1 MLGMMKDKNQDEKY
15 IEMIHEY
22 LNLNK
27 RITQKEK
34 KIDGYKQYFH
44 NRNYYGGMDFYDP
57 IQLGHKGFRV
67 DSEVAHYVDRLATMN
82 QSLKALK
89 RRKQYFDTYIQNLN
103 RDTQSGLQRDFKQYD
118 ERMFDTTLTNT
129 HKKIIHEILE
139 IEEAIGHEFHK
150 DVLPEFNKDAVAVE
164 TNELTSDTLE
174 DSFDAMINML
184 GVKEH
189 ANSR

>member
-1 MLGMMKDKNQDEKY
+1 MDKDDNQDAKY

-27 RITQKEK
+27 RITQKVK
-34 KIDGYKQYFH
+34 KIEGYKRYFH
-44 NRNYYGGMDFYDP
+44 NRNYFGGMDFYDP
-57 IQLGHKGFRV
+57 IEIGHKGFRV

-89 RRKQYFDTYIQNLN
+89 RRKQYFDAYIQSLTLDVQ
-103 RDTQSGLQRDFKQYD
+103 RGLQRDFKRYD
-118 ERMFDTTLTNT
+118 ERMFDITLTNT
-129 HKKIIHEILE
+129 HRKLIHEILE
-139 IEEAIGHEFHK
+139 IEEAIAHEFNT
-150 DVLPEFNKDAVAVE
+150 DVLPEFNKDIVAVE

-184 GVKEH
+184 GVK
-189 ANSR
+189 